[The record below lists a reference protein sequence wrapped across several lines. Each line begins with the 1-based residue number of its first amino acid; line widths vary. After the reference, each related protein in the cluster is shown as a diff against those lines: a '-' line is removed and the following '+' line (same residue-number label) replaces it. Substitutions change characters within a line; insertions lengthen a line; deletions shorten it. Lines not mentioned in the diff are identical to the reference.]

1 MTSLQIKVG
10 IIGNDSEKFN
20 ELFNDI
26 LEDNVKIH
34 KNFSVTTNIIKTVT
48 NKLFQQYNYIFF
60 ITDLS
65 NNLNTIKQFSSKIS
79 SPRNHLFIIIDGC
92 TKMKVDDEGELI
104 FTDPEQKQTMKK
116 IHETLNVILEED
128 TYTVIP
134 LSMTFS
140 KIYNKIMV
148 DESIA
153 GLTSEE
159 IDILIGNCAPKL
171 MKASIADKKREIK
184 TFLKKENIEDKL
196 ANFGFNELING
207 ITTYFKLV
215 YQKKVICDNYI
226 QMFNEYSLDNTSES
240 VDELVSMIKE
250 IDDID
255 FLKPQ
260 MMDDLLNKVSVAL
273 EKNLTQL
280 FDKYHEKLGFGKGS
294 IDIYQYKSLLSKLHG
309 IVINNKIS
317 VSKIIDKEKE
327 SVNQLIVN
335 HHNKEMEKII
345 DLDKIYSLLEIF
357 SDSGD
362 DSFMILFNKIGENT
376 KIMEENMN
384 HMDRWINFIDR
395 CAKIGIP
402 KQSILGLIEKV
413 IISKITYYCDASK
426 IQRSGL
432 SIIYPYCLHTFLLAN
447 LNKHFIFRKLSMITS
462 YHMRYSGR
470 NIMETIYN
478 LTNDEFDSLLTLE
491 CHLVKLIDMKFEEY
505 SQKVD
510 IENIR
515 IVETFNASA
524 KIT

>member
-1 MTSLQIKVG
+1 M
-10 IIGNDSEKFN
+10 
-20 ELFNDI
+20 
-26 LEDNVKIH
+26 
-34 KNFSVTTNIIKTVT
+34 
-48 NKLFQQYNYIFF
+48 
-60 ITDLS
+60 
-65 NNLNTIKQFSSKIS
+65 
-79 SPRNHLFIIIDGC
+79 
-92 TKMKVDDEGELI
+92 
-104 FTDPEQKQTMKK
+104 
-116 IHETLNVILEED
+116 
-128 TYTVIP
+128 
-134 LSMTFS
+134 
-140 KIYNKIMV
+140 
-148 DESIA
+148 
-153 GLTSEE
+153 
-159 IDILIGNCAPKL
+159 
-171 MKASIADKKREIK
+171 
-184 TFLKKENIEDKL
+184 
-196 ANFGFNELING
+196 
-207 ITTYFKLV
+207 
-215 YQKKVICDNYI
+215 
-226 QMFNEYSLDNTSES
+226 
-240 VDELVSMIKE
+240 
-250 IDDID
+250 
-255 FLKPQ
+255 
-260 MMDDLLNKVSVAL
+260 
-273 EKNLTQL
+273 
-280 FDKYHEKLGFGKGS
+280 
-294 IDIYQYKSLLSKLHG
+294 
-309 IVINNKIS
+309 
-317 VSKIIDKEKE
+317 
-327 SVNQLIVN
+327 
-335 HHNKEMEKII
+335 
-345 DLDKIYSLLEIF
+345 EIF